1 MDVQL
6 AKTFLEV
13 VSSGSFVAAAK
24 RLFVTQ
30 SAVSMRIKTLEE
42 QIGRALF
49 ERSKHGAE
57 LTHAGEQFHR
67 YAISMM
73 RLWEEAQQQVAIPPG
88 YRTTLRIG
96 GFYSLWLRLLI
107 RWLSVLQEAVPD
119 VAIRAELGMPDRL
132 MRLLTEG
139 VIDIGVMYTPQLR
152 PGLEVQELLEDQ
164 LILVSADKSVD
175 SVEAALATNYV
186 YIDWGQEFFS
196 AHGAR
201 FPGFE
206 TPGMALALG
215 ALGLTYVL
223 NNGKSG
229 YFPGAVAQ
237 PHIESGELIAIRDAP
252 IFSFPIYVVYDADL
266 DPALLDVALR
276 TLRETADARVE
287 AQAGLIASGAR
298 AMSFN
303 SQRLDGRK
311 QS

>member
-13 VSSGSFVAAAK
+13 VSGGSFVAAAK

-107 RWLSVLQEAVPD
+107 RWLSVLQEAAPD

-152 PGLEVQELLEDQ
+152 PGLDVQELLEDQ

-175 SVEAALATNYV
+175 NVEAALATNYV
-186 YIDWGQEFFS
+186 YIDWGQEFFA

-237 PHIESGELIAIRDAP
+237 PHIESGELIAIPDAP

-276 TLRETADARVE
+276 TLRDTADARVE

-298 AMSFN
+298 AMTFN
-303 SQRLDGRK
+303 NQRFDGRR